1 MELPTRP
8 VRGGGPG
15 GLGGGPLPH
24 QNKKAPGSPLRSSEP
39 EAGVG
44 LAYALANIWRALG
57 IAFRYMARHNEVA
70 TLAQLLHA
78 PTTRRRRCGRL
89 FAGKA
94 DENAVEPANAG
105 KHSTVKSFRVVCLRE
120 LKKIKRAWPDLHYQ
134 TVTGALVLLPSP
146 PRIPPAQF
154 QLISG

>member
-1 MELPTRP
+1 MNRTGNTSERERLQELERE
-8 VRGGGPG
+8 VRELKRANAKRARISEAKIREIIRHPIPLDLNALRALKRSPL
-15 GLGGGPLPH
+15 GLDLYCWLTYRTFTL
-24 QNKKAPGSPLRSSEP
+24 KAPLRLS
-39 EAGVG
+39 
-44 LAYALANIWRALG
+44 WK
-57 IAFRYMARHNEVA
+57 
-70 TLAQLLHA
+70 QLY
-78 PTTRRRRCGRL
+78 RQFG
-89 FAGKA
+89 A
-94 DENAVEPANAG
+94 DPANAG